1 MYVYTDLFATEV
13 LVVCR
18 MWYNRISIRLQS
30 LITYPEKRSLNLV
43 KTKLDTFLLFFFFQF
58 FLGAHLKHLSFLGNV
73 SQLVI
78 SSWANLDDVLF
89 EVIFP
94 VGLLVI

>member
-18 MWYNRISIRLQS
+18 MWYNRLSIRLQS

-43 KTKLDTFLLFFFFQF
+43 KTKLDTFLLFFLQF
-58 FLGAHLKHLSFLGNV
+58 FLGAHLKHLSFLGSV

-78 SSWANLDDVLF
+78 SS
-89 EVIFP
+89 
-94 VGLLVI
+94 